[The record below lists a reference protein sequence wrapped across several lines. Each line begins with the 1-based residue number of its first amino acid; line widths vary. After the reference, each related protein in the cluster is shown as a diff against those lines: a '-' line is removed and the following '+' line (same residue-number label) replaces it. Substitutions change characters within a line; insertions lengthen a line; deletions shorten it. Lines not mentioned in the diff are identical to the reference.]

1 MVKLL
6 GMNTKADVLFC
17 MDSPCHTGV
26 AEAPNHSLLGACA
39 LGDTVT
45 RGPKSLTEQMANI
58 LSQAHAEKQWKTLG
72 QVHSLMLR
80 NVLDGKSMSCPVWHH
95 GMSKSGDNSSIL
107 LKPVDTADND
117 LVASRKMLSRE
128 TVFIS
133 VHLDSL
139 MSESDHDRLDALLSY
154 ADFDNERTSPVKRP
168 MGRVILHR
176 SCRLRWLLLEIDA
189 VLYHELAPHD
199 AILFAGG
206 P

>member
-6 GMNTKADVLFC
+6 GKNTKADVLFC
-17 MDSPCHTGV
+17 MDSPCHPGV
-26 AEAPNHSLLGACA
+26 ATAPNHSLLGACA

-72 QVHSLMLR
+72 EVHSLILR

-107 LKPVDTADND
+107 LKPVGTADDN

-128 TVFIS
+128 TVFIN
-133 VHLDSL
+133 
-139 MSESDHDRLDALLSY
+139 DRLDALLSY
-154 ADFDNERTSPVKRP
+154 ADVDNERTSPVKRP